1 VQACRNRKTRNLR
14 SLNNQHFHS
23 AVCNVWITRRCEAY
37 APSMF
42 VPRPFNR
49 PVGLVR
55 LVGGR
60 IVLRIVSERGERM
73 ATELRPM
80 TLADATGEP
89 RFYERRPPR

>member
-23 AVCNVWITRRCEAY
+23 AVCNVWITRYWQAY